1 MAMNPVINPV
11 IIKTEVK
18 FRKPKR
24 QDKRPA
30 TPLKLRKRAAWDEEA
45 PLYCQDREL
54 YDIARPI
61 WEASW
66 YNVRASHWESPIK
79 FDRNKFYGELIAAL
93 EARGLQLEI
102 MHSFGQAT
110 DIGWNLLDWIW
121 LGTAPLVGQAAA

>member
-1 MAMNPVINPV
+1 MNPVKNKA
-11 IIKTEVK
+11 IISTSVQ

-30 TPLKLRKRAAWDEEA
+30 TPLKLRKREAWDEEA
-45 PLYCQDREL
+45 PIYCQDRAL
-54 YDIARPI
+54 YDLAKPI

-66 YNVRASHWESPIK
+66 VRVRASHWESPLK
-79 FDRNKFYGELIAAL
+79 FNKTRFYGELCAAL
-93 EARGLQLEI
+93 EERGLQLEI

-121 LGTAPLVGQAAA
+121 IGTAPLDATA